1 MQTVFFQNYIRT
13 KGRRNSF
20 FFVILTNVILLNKR
34 YISDENFQYY
44 QAFYEDEIS
53 LYNDSE
59 RKKYSYRENVL
70 KKLYI

>member
-1 MQTVFFQNYIRT
+1 MMQTVFFQNYIRT

-44 QAFYEDEIS
+44 QAFFYEDEIS
-53 LYNDSE
+53 LYNE
-59 RKKYSYRENVL
+59 CKKYSYRENVF
-70 KKLYI
+70 